1 MLWSNFAA
9 TKTTTILLQRVQQWF
24 DSFRNNLSGFFL
36 SHTLTLSRSQMLSH
50 VALSLA
56 SSLSLSVKQF
66 LSKIFLNFFSFS
78 HSKCLCTDSNTLS
91 HIPSSK
97 KLSLEYFPYL
107 ILNTTL
113 HYLLFL
119 SLSIAQTNILTLDST
134 PNFKPLS
141 LSLTHTHTPILTYT
155 LSLFRTLLAVVA
167 VNFGGLFT
175 AVEWGILLRHTST
188 GIYFPLSLPRKTWN
202 VTTLLLPSS
211 VARSRKKAQKF
222 AAQKQKQKAQ

>member
-24 DSFRNNLSGFFL
+24 DSFRNILSGFFL

-141 LSLTHTHTPILTYT
+141 LSLSLSHTHTHTHSNLYS
-155 LSLFRTLLAVVA
+155 LSLSH
-167 VNFGGLFT
+167 T
-175 AVEWGILLRHTST
+175 ACSCRGQFWGI
-188 GIYFPLSLPRKTWN
+188 IY
-202 VTTLLLPSS
+202 SS
-211 VARSRKKAQKF
+211 RVGDTFKAH
-222 AAQKQKQKAQ
+222 